1 MQSKESEYYREQLHE
16 SLTKY
21 LDSIMNRKA
30 EVLIGD
36 CVGADSMVQEYLA
49 RNNYNKVHIYVSGN
63 EVRNNAD
70 GIGSLAWK
78 IHNIDASMYEKG
90 TKEWHA
96 IKDEEM
102 SKKATSGLGIILDE
116 GAAATRKNIERLI
129 KANKNVEVYELSKLG
144 KDKDRWITKNKGG
157 H

>member
-116 GAAATRKNIERLI
+116 GRQQPVRILND
-129 KANKNVEVYELSKLG
+129 LSKQI
-144 KDKDRWITKNKGG
+144 KMSRFMS
-157 H
+157 